1 MHLMLSFTLKVN
13 LWGVLHNPLRIQELF
28 ADQHPPMK
36 YVEKSHDQYDNI

>member
-28 ADQHPPMK
+28 ADQDPTMK
-36 YVEKSHDQYDNI
+36 YVEKSPDQYNNI